1 MNSDKTRITDN
12 ELHQF
17 VDGELSDSRSRVITD
32 YLAGDESLRKKIDS
46 YQEINRKLTDAFN
59 LERLQPSQNRL
70 LLIAADRGRIA
81 IRNIA
86 ASLLLMGLGGLLG
99 YSLNNQLSN
108 SDYVRPIAVEAAF
121 AHTVYVPEVLHPVE
135 VDANQRDHLNAWL
148 SKRLDKPITAP
159 DLRDEGY
166 QLIGGRLLPDEHRAA
181 AQFMYEDPTGER
193 MTIFIRQAANI
204 PETAFLHT
212 ENNELGIVYWVDDGL
227 AYALTAAANKTR
239 LSDTAKAVYRLLNP

>member
-1 MNSDKTRITDN
+1 MNSDKTSITEN

-17 VDGELSDSRSRVITD
+17 VDGELSDSRRRVVAEC
-32 YLAGDESLRKKIDS
+32 LVSDEALSKKVDT
-46 YQEINRKLTDAFN
+46 YQEINRKLADAFGI
-59 LERLQPSQNRL
+59 ERLQPIQNRL
-70 LLIAADRGRIA
+70 LFIAPSRGRMA

-99 YSLNNQLSN
+99 YSLNKQLSN

-135 VDANQRDHLNAWL
+135 VDAKQLDHLNAWL

-166 QLIGGRLLPDEHRAA
+166 LLIGGRLLPDEHRAA
-181 AQFMYEDPTGER
+181 AQFMYEDTAGER

-204 PETAFLHT
+204 RETAFLHS

-239 LSDTAKAVYRLLNP
+239 LSETAKAVYKRLNP